1 MLCPLQ
7 ALVMTSGQ
15 PGNLLWIFCH
25 VLYGENSVKEDT
37 FYSWESSK
45 DPDEQQG
52 KSTAL
57 QSVTVFFQRLHEKE
71 GVYPQLRSGGEARNW
86 RSMDTQMAQPATQT
100 AGVGAAAAAV
110 GAFSVIC
117 LS

>member
-1 MLCPLQ
+1 M
-7 ALVMTSGQ
+7 
-15 PGNLLWIFCH
+15 FCH
-25 VLYGENSVKEDT
+25 VLNDENAVKEDT

-45 DPDEQQG
+45 DPAEQQG
-52 KSTAL
+52 KSMDLQFVTAL
-57 QSVTVFFQRLHEKE
+57 FKWLHEKE
-71 GVYPQLRSGGEARNW
+71 GVYPQLRSGGARNW
-86 RSMDTQMAQPATQT
+86 SFMDTQMAQPATQT